1 MESVVT
7 SRIDIVYLERRYE
20 TLEKEIE
27 NALHY
32 GPADDLAIADLRYR
46 KLIIAD
52 EIQHDR
58 RLVDRWAGFLGR
70 QSA

>member
-1 MESVVT
+1 MT

-27 NALHY
+27 NALHR

-52 EIQHDR
+52 EIQHNR
-58 RLVDRWAGFLGR
+58 RLVERWSGFFGR